1 MNSFSMQNYR
11 NYKLKTA
18 NIILKY
24 TATLTRKW
32 GKSPEDK
39 RKERKLNEKRMSF
52 KEGFVNPNEPEAWK
66 LTEHKP
72 MLK

>member
-1 MNSFSMQNYR
+1 
-11 NYKLKTA
+11 LT
-18 NIILKY
+18 Y

-66 LTEHKP
+66 LTERKS